1 MKSRRRRFKQGT
13 FVANNIARTLAEKL
27 GGAEAVDLVEGD
39 VVRFALASV
48 PVGSG
53 GHRVREVGAL
63 SRRERGVMKSER
75 RFDRFLLV
83 KGPVPAHQRW
93 PVSHAGTL
101 LVVWECGCN
110 EMVTFRV
117 FLTMLSLPKP

>member
-1 MKSRRRRFKQGT
+1 VKSRRRRFKQGT

-75 RFDRFLLV
+75 RFDRS
-83 KGPVPAHQRW
+83 PRQRASASASALASFARRNSPCRMGMW
-93 PVSHAGTL
+93 L
-101 LVVWECGCN
+101 
-110 EMVTFRV
+110 
-117 FLTMLSLPKP
+117 

>member
-75 RFDRFLLV
+75 RFDRFLLC
-83 KGPVPAHQRW
+83 QRTSASASALASFARRNSPCRMGMW
-93 PVSHAGTL
+93 L
-101 LVVWECGCN
+101 
-110 EMVTFRV
+110 
-117 FLTMLSLPKP
+117 

>member
-1 MKSRRRRFKQGT
+1 MVPETDPPRARHRTRARPAGSRAT
-13 FVANNIARTLAEKL
+13 VAPVRSRACPRPHGLACGL
-27 GGAEAVDLVEGD
+27 ASCAEAVDLVEGD

-63 SRRERGVMKSER
+63 SRRERGVMKSVR

-93 PVSHAGTL
+93 
-101 LVVWECGCN
+101 
-110 EMVTFRV
+110 
-117 FLTMLSLPKP
+117 